1 MLVYKVCEKKL
12 PFLCETLTISISLW
26 CLFNYCRY
34 TKLETLIP
42 TINSH
47 LQTDESGVPFLF
59 ILGRPRSGTTL
70 LRMIFEAHPNV
81 LIPPECQFIINLS
94 SKYGGINFWTRQHL
108 NSFFEDLKSQWRIE
122 MWNLDW
128 EKLWRNLQQ
137 YEGKHSYGAVCKVV
151 YQSYESLFPKAEIRL
166 YGDKNPGYSIY
177 TERLRK
183 IYPNA
188 RFIYLNRDY
197 RDNYVSLRD
206 VHFDLSIPSLTAQKW
221 KYYYKTIIKS
231 ANKLPEYYKIVR
243 YEDLVANPEVVVK
256 QLCEFVG
263 ITYFPEMLDYYKKSD
278 DFTKTYPP
286 DVLKKYHSRITQ
298 KVNGSRTGIWQEK
311 LTKKE
316 VMQLEATIG
325 SLGEKAGYPRSYS
338 HINPLV
344 YLAILPGRILAAM
357 LYVATFIVDK
367 LPAGIRM
374 NILSKWPRAIAMIIL
389 RVVNPKKL
397 NQIRASRNTK

>member
-1 MLVYKVCEKKL
+1 M
-12 PFLCETLTISISLW
+12 
-26 CLFNYCRY
+26 
-34 TKLETLIP
+34 
-42 TINSH
+42 
-47 LQTDESGVPFLF
+47 DESGNPFLF

-81 LIPPECQFIINLS
+81 VIPPECQFIINLS
-94 SKYGGINFWTRQHL
+94 SKYGGINYWTRQHL
-108 NSFFEDLKSQWRIE
+108 KNFFEDIKTQWRIE

-128 EKLWRNLQQ
+128 EMLWQSLLK
-137 YEGKHSYGAVCKVV
+137 YEGKHSYGSVCKVV
-151 YQSYESLFPKAEIRL
+151 YQSYESLFPKAEILL

-221 KYYYKTIIKS
+221 KYFYKTIVKC
-231 ANKLPEYYKIVR
+231 ANNLPEHYRIVR
-243 YEDLVANPEVVVK
+243 YEDLVANPQQVMKE
-256 QLCEFVG
+256 LCDFAG
-263 ITYFPEMLDYYKKSD
+263 ITYLPEMLEYYKKSE

-298 KVNGSRTGIWQEK
+298 KVNGSRTGIWQER

-325 SLGEKAGYPRSYS
+325 TLGKKA
-338 HINPLV
+338 
-344 YLAILPGRILAAM
+344 
-357 LYVATFIVDK
+357 
-367 LPAGIRM
+367 
-374 NILSKWPRAIAMIIL
+374 
-389 RVVNPKKL
+389 
-397 NQIRASRNTK
+397 